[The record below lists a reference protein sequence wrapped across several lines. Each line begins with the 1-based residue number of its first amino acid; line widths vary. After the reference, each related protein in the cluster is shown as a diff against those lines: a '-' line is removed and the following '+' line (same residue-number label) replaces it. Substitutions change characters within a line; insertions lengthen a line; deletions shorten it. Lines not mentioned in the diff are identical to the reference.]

1 MSYKLYTEP
10 IYLVVPEKHW
20 LTNTI
25 LKDLKVLQDE
35 KFIISG
41 LHRITYFP
49 SLLRSLFQ
57 KNGFEPKT
65 VIESDF
71 GGMIVNLVAQ
81 GLGISILP
89 LSYKF
94 SNAIG
99 VRFIAL
105 DETISLFMNWRKND
119 PNRIAERVVKLA
131 KKMTNPT

>member
-1 MSYKLYTEP
+1 
-10 IYLVVPEKHW
+10 
-20 LTNTI
+20 
-25 LKDLKVLQDE
+25 
-35 KFIISG
+35 
-41 LHRITYFP
+41 
-49 SLLRSLFQ
+49 RSLFQ

-71 GGMIVNLVAQ
+71 GGMIINLVAQ

-119 PNRIAERVVKLA
+119 PNRITERVVKLA
-131 KKMTNPT
+131 KEMTNPT